1 MQLVVLSICFI
12 IFDSR
17 GYGMFRTHPQ
27 AEVKGALAFGDGLR
41 VWPYVEQAIQCP
53 WLYVCCTETNG
64 EATLSTMLMVADM
77 SLFETMLAQQTEIQ
91 CVERVLLVSPGHLN
105 RSSGW
110 LMEGLVE
117 LCEAIGPASEHLAY
131 VYRLEGGSTYWDGY
145 VQNPQHTP
153 LRVIYSR
160 S

>member
-1 MQLVVLSICFI
+1 MQLVVPSICFI

-41 VWPYVEQAIQCP
+41 VWRYVEQAIQCP

-64 EATLSTMLMVADM
+64 EATLSTVLMVADM
-77 SLFETMLAQQTEIQ
+77 SLFEAMLAQQTEVQ

-117 LCEAIGPASEHLAY
+117 LREAIGPASEHLAY

>member
-1 MQLVVLSICFI
+1 MSPLGLQSIVFI
-12 IFDSR
+12 GRS
-17 GYGMFRTHPQ
+17 YGMFRTHLQ
-27 AEVKGALAFGDGLR
+27 AEVKGAVAFGGGLR
-41 VWPYVEQAIQCP
+41 VWRYVEQAIHCP
-53 WLYVCCTETNG
+53 WLYVSCTETNG
-64 EATLSTMLMVADM
+64 EATLNSMLMVADM
-77 SLFETMLAQQTEIQ
+77 SLFEDMLAQQTETQ
-91 CVERVLLVSPGHLN
+91 RVERVLLVSPGHLN

-117 LCEAIGPASEHLAY
+117 LCEAIGPACEHLAY

-145 VQNPQHTP
+145 VQNPQHTL